1 MTNNE
6 LPPKPERD
14 VIREVDW
21 LAVAP
26 WLLLL
31 RAPSAVIGWPLLIG
45 AVGTVLFPWQGA
57 SSPVTEFGLAH
68 ALHASSNVFASIL
81 PEGASAGWKASR
93 FLMWLLAALLTVSY
107 ASRNLTSDSSI
118 GFFESLK
125 SVKKQLLPAV
135 VCFGL
140 FALPCGVFVLLLVI
154 WGAFLEFEWSSVPTS
169 ILTPLAWWFGALPL
183 TALVAIAT
191 IGLPLAL
198 VAIVVDR
205 ADSFDA
211 TSRAFA
217 YTTQRIGRLFWYV
230 TVAAVTGVAAGA
242 LVELLLSGGQ
252 IVMHEFGGKPASPYA
267 NSMLQWL
274 SDVSVRAARGFYPT
288 YAFVTMTAIY
298 LLLRRDIDGQP
309 LDEIAHAEGAA

>member
-6 LPPKPERD
+6 VPPKPQRD

-21 LAVAP
+21 LAAAP

-31 RAPSAVIGWPLLIG
+31 RTPSAVIGWPLVIG
-45 AVGTVLFPWQGA
+45 AVGAMLFPWQGA
-57 SSPVTEFGLAH
+57 SHPVAEFGLAH
-68 ALHASSNVFASIL
+68 ALHASSKVFASIL
-81 PEGASAGWKASR
+81 PEGASAGWKVSR
-93 FLMWLLAALLTVSY
+93 FVLWLFAALLTVSY
-107 ASRNLTSDSSI
+107 ASRYLTSNSSL
-118 GFFESLK
+118 GFLESLG
-125 SVKKQLLPAV
+125 SVKKQLLHAV
-135 VCFGL
+135 VSFGL

-154 WGAFLEFEWSSVPTS
+154 WGAFLEFQWSSIPTS
-169 ILTPLAWWFGALPL
+169 VLTPLAWWFAALPL

-205 ADSFDA
+205 ADGFDA
-211 TSRAFA
+211 ASRAFA

-230 TVAAVTGVAAGA
+230 AVAAVVGVAAGA

-252 IVMHEFGGKPASPYA
+252 IAIHEFGGKPANSYA

-274 SDVSVRAARGFYPT
+274 SDVSVRAIRGFYPT
-288 YAFVTMTAIY
+288 YAFAAMTAIY

-309 LDEIAHAEGAA
+309 LDEIAHADGAA